1 MALTQTELN
10 NCFERCYILKNFN
23 IHRITNRTIVNIKN
37 FFTKVRSLE
46 KISSIMEP
54 IEIEYDRTK
63 DTIVFS
69 WMNIDED
76 TQKVD
81 MLDLH
86 FSEKDYLELQADYG
100 TLDINIKDNIPYDDE
115 FHEKVIVHLR
125 HFKNKKRKKRYK

>member
-10 NCFERCYILKNFN
+10 NCFERCRILKNLN
-23 IHRITNRTIVNIKN
+23 IHRITDKTMVNIKN

-54 IEIEYDRTK
+54 LEIEFDRKK

-69 WMNIDED
+69 WFNIDKE
-76 TQKVD
+76 TEKID

-86 FSEKDYLELQADYG
+86 FSEQDHLELKANYES
-100 TLDINIKDNIPYDDE
+100 LDINIDDRIPYDDE
-115 FHEKVIVHLR
+115 FHEKVIVHLK